1 MGRGEQ
7 ADSVRVIDV
16 LSHFFLDEG
25 KPRRVTERITKIHFD
40 SFHCFDIYS
49 HIRFEGTL

>member
-7 ADSVRVIDV
+7 ADSVYVIDV
-16 LSHFFLDEG
+16 LSRFVLDEG
-25 KPRRVTERITKIHFD
+25 KLRRVTERITKIHFD
-40 SFHCFDIYS
+40 SFHCFGIYS